1 MSEEGMIS
9 AFEVSEGEER
19 PMREVAVERKRY
31 LHITIVDHNPIV
43 EGTDEESYINLRIPL
58 SLAEAGLKMVPEAKW
73 GNINPDLIVQMVE
86 EGIEGELIN
95 ITEEKKSIVVRV
107 E

>member
-1 MSEEGMIS
+1 MGEEGIS

-19 PMREVAVERKRY
+19 PMREMAGERKRY
-31 LHITIVDHNPIV
+31 LHVTIVDHNPIV

-58 SLAEAGLKMVPEAKW
+58 TLAEAGLKMVPESKW
-73 GNINPDLIVQMVE
+73 GHIDPDLIVQMVE
-86 EGIEGELIN
+86 EGIDGELIS
-95 ITEEKKSIVVRV
+95 ITEEKKSVVVRV